1 LTATAGW
8 RWVFLV
14 NVLTAVIGA
23 IATRDVVAE
32 SAANGPPRRLD
43 WGGAVLITSGLSL
56 VIAGISQAEHAN
68 TLPAAAGRV
77 VAPLVLGAMLV
88 AAFVVVE
95 RRASAPLVPLEQL
108 RAPGQLLANLVGLVL
123 PVGLGAALFL
133 ATLYLQRVQDLG
145 PMATGTVY
153 LALAV
158 PCIAA
163 SPLASRLAGR
173 LSRRLTALTGLL
185 LQVAG
190 LVLLA
195 AVSAGGGLAMVIGG
209 FILIGF
215 GAPTA
220 FVPITATAMDS
231 PGSDPGLASGIFN
244 TSQQLGN
251 ALALAAI
258 ATMAAGWTARQSD
271 TGAAALTAGYSA
283 GFLLA
288 AVIVAA
294 GLAPALRLDPTRRR
308 NQSSATAKSPPGR
321 ARAR

>member
-1 LTATAGW
+1 
-8 RWVFLV
+8 
-14 NVLTAVIGA
+14 
-23 IATRDVVAE
+23 
-32 SAANGPPRRLD
+32 
-43 WGGAVLITSGLSL
+43 
-56 VIAGISQAEHAN
+56 
-68 TLPAAAGRV
+68 
-77 VAPLVLGAMLV
+77 
-88 AAFVVVE
+88 VE
-95 RRASAPLVPLEQL
+95 RRASAPLVPLDQL

-133 ATLYLQRVQDLG
+133 ATLYLQRVQGLG

-153 LALAV
+153 LTLAV

-173 LSRRLTALTGLL
+173 LGRRFTALTGLL

-195 AVSAGGGLAMVIGG
+195 AVSAGGGRAMVIGG
-209 FILIGF
+209 FMLIGF
-215 GAPTA
+215 GAPIA
-220 FVPITATAMDS
+220 FVPTTATAMDS
-231 PGSDPGLASGIFN
+231 PGGDPGLASGIFN

-251 ALALAAI
+251 AVALAAI

-288 AVIVAA
+288 AAIVAA
-294 GLAPALRLDPTRRR
+294 GVAPALRLDPTFA
-308 NQSSATAKSPPGR
+308 NA
-321 ARAR
+321 ARQR